1 MVGRYA
7 HLDGVLVGEEVDD
20 LERVRDDAD
29 GEELLAVVAA
39 VHHERVDETLN
50 DGCTGCQWALRRARE
65 TPRTHASR
73 PS

>member
-1 MVGRYA
+1 MGGRYA

-39 VHHERVDETLN
+39 LHHQAT
-50 DGCTGCQWALRRARE
+50 Q
-65 TPRTHASR
+65 PRICL
-73 PS
+73 